1 MKIMIE
7 FYRTRAEDDAQA
19 VVGREMALAADL
31 DDAIGIARL
40 LATTLEMP
48 QQPDAV
54 LITGADGAMLYRGA
68 IAAQAQREGR
78 SHEQ

>member
-68 IAAQAQREGR
+68 IAAQAGGQG
-78 SHEQ
+78 QVG

>member
-1 MKIMIE
+1 MKIVIE

-19 VVGREMALAADL
+19 VVGREMALAADV

-54 LITGADGAMLYRGA
+54 LITGADGETLYRGA
-68 IAAQAQREGR
+68 IAAQVQREGPVA
-78 SHEQ
+78 